1 MAEVQD
7 RTLRDVAIGDT
18 ATVRRLTGEGAL
30 KRHIMD
36 MGITKGTSVFVRKVA
51 PLGDPIEVTV
61 RGYELSLRKSEA
73 ESILVGRRCRAQ
85 APDDEGRGAAALLF

>member
-18 ATVRRLTGEGAL
+18 ATVRRLTGEGVL

-73 ESILVGRRCRAQ
+73 ESILIG
-85 APDDEGRGAAALLF
+85 

>member
-30 KRHIMD
+30 KRRIMD
-36 MGITKGTSVFVRKVA
+36 MGITKGVDVHVRKVA

-61 RGYELSLRKSEA
+61 RGYELSLRRSEA
-73 ESILVGRRCRAQ
+73 ESILIG
-85 APDDEGRGAAALLF
+85 

>member
-73 ESILVGRRCRAQ
+73 EIILIG
-85 APDDEGRGAAALLF
+85 